1 MMDFDAT
8 GLYPSATSD
17 EKSVYSKK
25 ESGFAFKSYMNDVH
39 VESFN
44 IQSFNQDGNESAN
57 FKLKFYNQPNLL
69 FQHLPNK
76 EKVENIEVNR

>member
-1 MMDFDAT
+1 MMDFDAAS
-8 GLYPSATSD
+8 LYPSAISD
-17 EKSVYSKK
+17 EKSVYPKN
-25 ESGFAFKSYMNDVH
+25 ESGFAFKSYNDVH